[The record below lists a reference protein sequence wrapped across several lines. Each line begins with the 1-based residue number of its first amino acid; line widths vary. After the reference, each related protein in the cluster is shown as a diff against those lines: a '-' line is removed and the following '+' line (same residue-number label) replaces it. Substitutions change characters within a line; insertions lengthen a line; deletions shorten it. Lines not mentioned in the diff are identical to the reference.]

1 MDEETKQAFAAL
13 LARVNE
19 GFERTLNR
27 LESLEK
33 DFANTKGFLISDSL
47 VASRRWLDL
56 EERVAGLERQIRDN
70 PNGS

>member
-13 LARVNE
+13 LARMNE

-33 DFANTKGFLISDSL
+33 DFANTKGFLVSDSL

-56 EERVAGLERQIRDN
+56 EGRVAELERQSKGN
-70 PNGS
+70 SNGH